1 MVALPWLAGPQD
13 AKGLDTAVV
22 MASRFE
28 LASIRHVLPFLV
40 ASLRVHRQVRRS
52 DGVIGVALIARP
64 LRREFYTLSSWR
76 DRDAVDAMVATEP
89 HRSVM
94 TAFRQHTTGSKFTF
108 WTTPASTRPTWT
120 DAHTRLDR

>member
-28 LASIRHVLPFLV
+28 LASTRHVMQFLV
-40 ASLRVHRQVRRS
+40 ASLRIHRQVRRS
-52 DGVIGVALIARP
+52 DGAIGVALIARP

-76 DRDAVDAMVATEP
+76 DRDAVDAMVA
-89 HRSVM
+89 
-94 TAFRQHTTGSKFTF
+94 
-108 WTTPASTRPTWT
+108 
-120 DAHTRLDR
+120 